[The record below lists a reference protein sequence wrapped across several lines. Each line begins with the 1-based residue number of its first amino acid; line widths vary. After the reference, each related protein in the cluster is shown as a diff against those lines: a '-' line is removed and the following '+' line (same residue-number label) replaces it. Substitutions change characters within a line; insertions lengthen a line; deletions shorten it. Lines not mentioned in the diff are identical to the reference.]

1 MATPEATD
9 RREVGIH
16 SGQMEVS
23 KEAAGSGKDLQHG
36 LLGERAE
43 RGEGTGLGK
52 KGYKGNE
59 HKIGMLSKMKTWV
72 WP

>member
-23 KEAAGSGKDLQHG
+23 KEAAGSGKTCSMACWGKG
-36 LLGERAE
+36 LREA
-43 RGEGTGLGK
+43 K
-52 KGYKGNE
+52 AQA
-59 HKIGMLSKMKTWV
+59 
-72 WP
+72 